1 MRPFEV
7 PGGLDVGRAGA
18 ARDSDGESLASR
30 PDHQVCWAQRTC
42 SLALESQC
50 LSQQAPAGATRTG
63 WAGRSPTPSLAHSL
77 VPQAHRKHLLRAGP
91 WAGGAACLMANGHV
105 SDSARGGR
113 LGDRGRR
120 GRTRARTAG
129 RPGCRGLRAFGG
141 QGRLP
146 PPPWK
151 GTRSCSGAGQCPCRD
166 REARSRSSPS
176 RGGPGPPQP
185 QPRAPGL
192 AASTAERGGFQ
203 AGRTLPSRARRDV
216 GGPVTPHQ
224 PTSSYRGPVLP
235 LSQPPVCP
243 PMTRPS
249 GLTF

>member
-1 MRPFEV
+1 MRTRGPEAAPRPFTPPWAVFRIPGPSAACALCCRQDVRWGRKEGMRPFEV

-30 PDHQVCWAQRTC
+30 PD
-42 SLALESQC
+42 
-50 LSQQAPAGATRTG
+50 QQAPAGATRTG

-151 GTRSCSGAGQCPCRD
+151 GTRSCSVA
-166 REARSRSSPS
+166 
-176 RGGPGPPQP
+176 
-185 QPRAPGL
+185 
-192 AASTAERGGFQ
+192 
-203 AGRTLPSRARRDV
+203 
-216 GGPVTPHQ
+216 GPVP
-224 PTSSYRGPVLP
+224 LP
-235 LSQPPVCP
+235 
-243 PMTRPS
+243 
-249 GLTF
+249 

>member
-30 PDHQVCWAQRTC
+30 PD
-42 SLALESQC
+42 
-50 LSQQAPAGATRTG
+50 QQAPAGATRTG

-151 GTRSCSGAGQCPCRD
+151 GTRSCSVA
-166 REARSRSSPS
+166 
-176 RGGPGPPQP
+176 
-185 QPRAPGL
+185 
-192 AASTAERGGFQ
+192 
-203 AGRTLPSRARRDV
+203 
-216 GGPVTPHQ
+216 GPVP
-224 PTSSYRGPVLP
+224 LP
-235 LSQPPVCP
+235 
-243 PMTRPS
+243 
-249 GLTF
+249 